1 MWIFFENGLSF
12 PCSMEVK
19 VFKSLSGVGGHEGIF
34 FFLMLILESRNWEF
48 SGSRKIMVREHTKLP
63 LT

>member
-34 FFLMLILESRNWEF
+34 FFNANF
-48 SGSRKIMVREHTKLP
+48 RKQELGV
-63 LT
+63 

>member
-19 VFKSLSGVGGHEGIF
+19 VFKSLSGVGGHEGVF
-34 FFLMLILESRNWEF
+34 FF
-48 SGSRKIMVREHTKLP
+48 
-63 LT
+63 